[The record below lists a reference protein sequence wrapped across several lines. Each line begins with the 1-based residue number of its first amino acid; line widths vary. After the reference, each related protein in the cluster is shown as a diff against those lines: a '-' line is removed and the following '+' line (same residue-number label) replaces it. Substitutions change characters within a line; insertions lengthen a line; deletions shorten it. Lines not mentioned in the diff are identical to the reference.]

1 MKHRTFTVKEIAY
14 KKDSRFLAVS
24 LDLDLMAEGKTM
36 GQAIDRLR
44 EATIGYL
51 TMCCKDNESDKEIY
65 RKAPKKYFDLYE
77 LFRELKSKSKPVENF
92 VGKATYNSNN
102 TPPRLTTHRTS
113 IPENARQ
120 AGQ

>member
-1 MKHRTFTVKEIAY
+1 MKHRIFTVREIAY
-14 KKDSRFLAVS
+14 KKDSKFLAVS

-51 TMCCKDNESDKEIY
+51 SMCCKDNESDKEIY

-77 LFRELKSKSKPVENF
+77 LFKELNEKSTSKTIENF
-92 VGKATYNSNN
+92 VGKATYNPSIS
-102 TPPRLTTHRTS
+102 PTH
-113 IPENARQ
+113 A
-120 AGQ
+120 